1 MLRSYEEELQKHI
14 KIKLLGVTGEFVG
27 VEFLQ
32 DLELGI
38 CEVKSPKYWET
49 ALMKFAEFFPNGV
62 KERFNPMSV
71 YDEKLMQDEV
81 SDEEYEEGKNL
92 PYRELCG
99 VLSYQASCTKLEM
112 RYSISVCG
120 KHRQKWGVK
129 QFKIMLKAFEY
140 ACTTK
145 EMGIIYSKGLDPHGD
160 NTLYLYSDSAH
171 DIPRSYGCTMSMMN
185 GGVLSLSAKKH
196 TTSAYSVLSQTGFN
210 LVINLYTVKN
220 D

>member
-1 MLRSYEEELQKHI
+1 MTLSEIEPSLYIKMVVDGEDKVIDWIIANIWTDDVRYFGTDKMLRSYEEELQKHI

-38 CEVKSPKYWET
+38 CEVKAPKYWET
-49 ALMKFAEFFPNGV
+49 ALTKFANFFPNGV

-81 SDEEYEEGKNL
+81 SDEEYGEAKNL

-112 RYSISVCG
+112 RYSI
-120 KHRQKWGVK
+120 
-129 QFKIMLKAFEY
+129 
-140 ACTTK
+140 
-145 EMGIIYSKGLDPHGD
+145 
-160 NTLYLYSDSAH
+160 
-171 DIPRSYGCTMSMMN
+171 
-185 GGVLSLSAKKH
+185 
-196 TTSAYSVLSQTGFN
+196 
-210 LVINLYTVKN
+210 
-220 D
+220 